1 MAARSGRACDDPGVR
16 ILIVEDD
23 DAIAKPLSDGL
34 RREGFQVTRVATGE
48 EALEAALP
56 DLVLLDLRLP
66 GMDGTEVCR
75 RLRARSDVPIIVVT
89 AKGEEV
95 DRVVGLELG
104 ADDYIVKPFGFRELL
119 ARIRAVMRRVHPGS
133 DRSQIQVGEL
143 EIDVRGRRAILA
155 GESLALTTKEFDLL
169 ALLSEPGAVVSRR
182 ILREVWDTEWLG
194 RRRRST
200 CMSRRCARSSATRP
214 GSRPCAASGCGS
226 SPAVSRRLLVS
237 YLALAIV
244 VLALLEIPLG
254 ISYAR
259 NERHDLSVNV
269 ERDAVALAS
278 LAEDALEQRTSA
290 PPALTRLA
298 RRYQSDTGGR
308 VIVVDAEG
316 RALVDSESQGVG
328 ADFSTRPEI
337 AAALDGTVATGTR
350 HSRTLGTDLLYVAVP
365 VASGGVVHGA
375 VRITCNLGG

>member
-1 MAARSGRACDDPGVR
+1 MAARARRACDDPGVR

-23 DAIAKPLSDGL
+23 DAIAKPLADGL
-34 RREGFQVTRVATGE
+34 RREGFAVTRVATGE

-143 EIDVRGRRAILA
+143 EIDVRGRRVTLA

-169 ALLSEPGAVVSRR
+169 ALLASEPGAVVSRQR
-182 ILREVWDTEWLG
+182 ILREVWDTEWFG
-194 RRRRST
+194 PT
-200 CMSRRCARSSATRP
+200 KT
-214 GSRPCAASGCGS
+214 
-226 SPAVSRRLLVS
+226 VDVH
-237 YLALAIV
+237 V
-244 VLALLEIPLG
+244 
-254 ISYAR
+254 
-259 NERHDLSVNV
+259 
-269 ERDAVALAS
+269 AS
-278 LAEDALEQRTSA
+278 LRKKLGD
-290 PPALTRLA
+290 PAWIETVRGIGLRL
-298 RRYQSDTGGR
+298 
-308 VIVVDAEG
+308 VP
-316 RALVDSESQGVG
+316 
-328 ADFSTRPEI
+328 RP
-337 AAALDGTVATGTR
+337 
-350 HSRTLGTDLLYVAVP
+350 
-365 VASGGVVHGA
+365 
-375 VRITCNLGG
+375 